1 MSNCQRLAALMMA
14 AIGLSACESDFHH
27 HGPYAGVDVA
37 YVDGYYDDAY
47 GPVYDGYWGDGDAF
61 YYRDRAGGEFR
72 RDDAHHF
79 SRGGGNG
86 FHPMHMRA
94 GQAPHHDQSPRR

>member
-1 MSNCQRLAALMMA
+1 MKRLAYFA
-14 AIGLSACESDFHH
+14 AVAAAAVSLTACMDMGHH
-27 HGPYAGVDVA
+27 HGGPYAGA

-61 YYRDRAGGEFR
+61 YYRGSADGEFR

-79 SRGGGNG
+79 SRATGNG

-94 GQAPHHDQSPRR
+94 GQAPHGAQSPRAG

>member
-1 MSNCQRLAALMMA
+1 MKNYQRLAVVMTA
-14 AIGLSACESDFHH
+14 AIGLAACEGGFHLGEPH
-27 HGPYAGVDVA
+27 AGVDVA

-61 YYRDRAGGEFR
+61 YYRNSADGEFR

-79 SRGGGNG
+79 SRSAGNG

-94 GQAPHHDQSPRR
+94 GHAPPAAHAG